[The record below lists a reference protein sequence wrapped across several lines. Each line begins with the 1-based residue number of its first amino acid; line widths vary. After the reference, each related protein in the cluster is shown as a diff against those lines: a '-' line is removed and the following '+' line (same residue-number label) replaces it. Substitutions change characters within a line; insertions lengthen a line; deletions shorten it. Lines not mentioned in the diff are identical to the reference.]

1 MLAYD
6 VSQFYFSISVD
17 KAVVTQKRSNM
28 FSHILILLLCLEY
41 GMTEPDTS
49 SCSIEKTITLSALN
63 EKELREKLEQQ
74 LESVLLENPNADISI
89 SMEFNHAVP
98 TEPQQGIGNC
108 DVKYND
114 KCFRVIVYP
123 TKNISFSNA
132 EAICSEVG
140 WKLANVYDEAHYQKL
155 ISYMRPK
162 IYSDYFSVWTGLK
175 YMDSHLLLTNG
186 EAITLP
192 RGTVWYPG
200 HPKSNTD
207 YTNIGIDVNRNKK
220 SDHPGQGLFNIV
232 ATRNYHGALCEKQQ
246 LTTNP

>member
-6 VSQFYFSISVD
+6 VSEFYFSILVD

-28 FSHILILLLCLEY
+28 FSYILVLLLFLEY
-41 GMTEPDTS
+41 GMAEPDTS

-123 TKNISFSNA
+123 TQNISFSDA
-132 EAICSEVG
+132 EDICNGVG
-140 WKLANVYDEAHYQKL
+140 WELANVYDEAHYQEL

-162 IYSDYFSVWTGLK
+162 IYSEKNYFSVWTGLMYK
-175 YMDSHLLLTNG
+175 DPQLLLTNG
-186 EAITLP
+186 TAITHLLDA
-192 RGTVWYPG
+192 VWYPG
-200 HPKSNTD
+200 HPKSRTG
-207 YTNIGIDVNRNKK
+207 YTKLGIDVHEN
-220 SDHPGQGLFNIV
+220 PGHTRQGLFNTV
-232 ATRNYHGALCEKQQ
+232 ATNPYHGALCEK
-246 LTTNP
+246 

>member
-6 VSQFYFSISVD
+6 VSEFYFSILVD

-28 FSHILILLLCLEY
+28 FSYILVLLLFLEY
-41 GMTEPDTS
+41 GMAEPDTS

-74 LESVLLENPNADISI
+74 IESVLLENPNADISI

-108 DVKYND
+108 DVEYND

-123 TKNISFSNA
+123 TKNISFSDA
-132 EAICSEVG
+132 EDICNGVG
-140 WKLANVYDEAHYQKL
+140 WKLANVYDEAHYQEL

-162 IYSDYFSVWTGLK
+162 IYPGKNYFSVWTGLM
-175 YMDSHLLLTNG
+175 YENSQLLLTND

-192 RGTVWYPG
+192 QDSVWYPD
-200 HPKSNTD
+200 HPKSNIGF
-207 YTNIGIDVNRNKK
+207 TNIGIDVHGNKK
-220 SDHPGQGLFNIV
+220 SDHPRQGLFNTV
-232 ATRNYHGALCEKQQ
+232 ATRTYHDALCE
-246 LTTNP
+246 N